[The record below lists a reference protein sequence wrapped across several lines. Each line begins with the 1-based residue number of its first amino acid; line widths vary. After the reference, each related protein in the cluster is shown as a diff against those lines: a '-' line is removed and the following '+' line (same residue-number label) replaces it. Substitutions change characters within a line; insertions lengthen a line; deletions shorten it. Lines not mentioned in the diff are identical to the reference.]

1 MQTIVEKYLASL
13 VVGEGTAFEKMRLFP
28 IFREGGS
35 PLKYR
40 VLAEALADGS
50 VEVREKPSATVPE
63 LWLVNHS
70 EHMVLV
76 LGGEEVV
83 GGKQNRMVN
92 ASCLIAP
99 RSELALPVTCVEHGR
114 WHHQSASFGAGE
126 AVYHSLRKETSLQVK
141 QGLRA
146 TSRPLADQGAVWD
159 EIADRS
165 RALQIHSPTMAMHA
179 LYEQRTGRL
188 ADYEQAFPVVEGAVG
203 VAVTLGSQLAGA
215 DLFDQPATA
224 ARLWARLVRSYALDA
239 LDAPAGNGCDKGQV
253 AGFLARL
260 ASART
265 EVYPSLGV
273 GQDVRLGGAGVEGAA
288 LVYEDVVVHLSAFP
302 AAAPANGIQPAAH
315 HGHVA
320 RASTRQRLA
329 RTPGNGQPG

>member
-1 MQTIVEKYLASL
+1 MQAIVGKYLASL

-28 IFREGGS
+28 IFREGSS
-35 PLKYR
+35 PLAYR

-70 EHMVLV
+70 KEMVLV
-76 LGGEEVV
+76 MGGEEVL

-114 WHHQSASFGAGE
+114 WHHESATFGAGE
-126 AVYHSLRKETSLQVK
+126 AVYHSLRRETNLQVK

-146 TSRPLADQGAVWD
+146 TGRPMADQGAVWD

-165 RALQIHSPTMAMHA
+165 RAMQVRSATGSMHA
-179 LYEQRTGRL
+179 LFEQRTGRL
-188 ADYEQAFPVVEGAVG
+188 ADYERAFPVVERAVG
-203 VAVTLGSQLAGA
+203 VAVALGGQLAGA

-224 ARLWARLVRSYALDA
+224 ASLWARLVRSYALDA
-239 LDAPAGNGCDKGQV
+239 LDAPAGDGFDKGGV
-253 AGFLARL
+253 AGFLAQL

-265 EVYPSLGV
+265 EVYPCLGL
-273 GQDVRLGGAGVEGAA
+273 GRDVRLEGAGVEGAA

-302 AAAPANGIQPAAH
+302 AAAPAKGAQPADQS
-315 HGHVA
+315 GQVA

-329 RTPGNGQPG
+329 RTPGSAPP